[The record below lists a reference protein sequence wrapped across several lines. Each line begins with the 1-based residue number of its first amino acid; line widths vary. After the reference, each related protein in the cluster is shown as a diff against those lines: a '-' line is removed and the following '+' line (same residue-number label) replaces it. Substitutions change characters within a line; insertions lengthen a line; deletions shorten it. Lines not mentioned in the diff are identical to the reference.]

1 LNLNAVFVRPA
12 VVRFFKCVLLIGAIS
27 GCSATNSSSTENHSS
42 GPIVTQIES
51 QDSNN
56 SDAIEGFCDAVKAE
70 ASTIPTQ
77 VQIQILQCETQEGF
91 SGQVLVV
98 GLNDWLEWIDFSDDE
113 NTPDSEVLNEYI
125 FDFPLQLV
133 INGFRASSVSPVD
146 YESVYIAFRDEMQT
160 VYELNSIDAQNAVS
174 DGRELKTVLQEL
186 REKIKISSL

>member
-1 LNLNAVFVRPA
+1 
-12 VVRFFKCVLLIGAIS
+12 
-27 GCSATNSSSTENHSS
+27 
-42 GPIVTQIES
+42 
-51 QDSNN
+51 
-56 SDAIEGFCDAVKAE
+56 
-70 ASTIPTQ
+70 
-77 VQIQILQCETQEGF
+77 
-91 SGQVLVV
+91 
-98 GLNDWLEWIDFSDDE
+98 LNDWLEWIDFSDDE